1 MDRGIENKNEETI
14 ETQKCRA
21 CGATL
26 VSERQKERGLCGK
39 CYIESMKTTSYDITT
54 KDEVELVG
62 LRIKR
67 GDTVRVVL
75 GRNREVVGQFYA
87 WSSQLC
93 AMTIATE
100 NGFVIVPYK
109 YIKAIFLGE

>member
-1 MDRGIENKNEETI
+1 MDKGIESKNEEI
-14 ETQKCRA
+14 ETQKCRV
-21 CGATL
+21 CGAML

-39 CYIESMKTTSYDITT
+39 CYVESMKTVSYDITT

-67 GDTVRVVL
+67 GDVIRVVL
-75 GRNREVVGQFYA
+75 GRNREIIGQFYA
-87 WSSQLC
+87 WSPTLC
-93 AMTIATE
+93 AMSVKTE

-109 YIKAIFLGE
+109 YIKGIFIGE